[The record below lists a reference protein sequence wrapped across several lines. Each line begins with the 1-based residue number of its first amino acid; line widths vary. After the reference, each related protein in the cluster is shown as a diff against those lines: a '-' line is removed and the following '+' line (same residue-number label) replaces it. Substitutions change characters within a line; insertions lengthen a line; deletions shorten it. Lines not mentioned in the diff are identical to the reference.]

1 MYILTALSYWY
12 STIRKRFIYWF
23 SFFFL
28 LLKLLFYFI
37 LFKPARSGVCSVR
50 MFYSMSKTCWFTEWS
65 SARQALSEL
74 VVFILLLMWPA
85 CDYRERERER
95 GRQKVGLVMCSGS
108 AEEGKKRFCCWS
120 QIHFKGLWLFIIC
133 DSFLSTK
140 SCTHKVLNFEV
151 IVLMRSVT
159 LLFSLQHNVTR
170 LHSRAVNAT
179 HFNGCFVNLL
189 YGELNIC
196 PLWRKNNK
204 RARQKELAK
213 L

>member
-1 MYILTALSYWY
+1 MECVAWGCFTAWVRPADSLSGAQQGRHCPSSSSLY
-12 STIRKRFIYWF
+12 
-23 SFFFL
+23 
-28 LLKLLFYFI
+28 
-37 LFKPARSGVCSVR
+37 C
-50 MFYSMSKTCWFTEWS
+50 CW
-65 SARQALSEL
+65 
-74 VVFILLLMWPA
+74 
-85 CDYRERERER
+85 CDQHVIIERESEREADKR
-95 GRQKVGLVMCSGS
+95 LGWSCALAVLRR
-108 AEEGKKRFCCWS
+108 GKKRFCCWS